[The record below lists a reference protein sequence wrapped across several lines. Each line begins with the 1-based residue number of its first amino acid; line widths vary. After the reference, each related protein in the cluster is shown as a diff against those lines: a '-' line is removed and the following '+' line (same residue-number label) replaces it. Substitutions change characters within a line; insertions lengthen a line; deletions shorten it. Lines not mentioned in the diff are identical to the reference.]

1 MENVNGKT
9 KKTKTHQTFCLGLKG
24 YLAPEYAML
33 GQLSHVMTANE
44 ESRLLSGRSSKAAFG
59 GLLLVLVKWTWKLI
73 EEDRLLEI
81 VDQEMAEYPEAE
93 VIGYIK
99 LFCTQAAT
107 PQRLDMKQV
116 VKMLSKDVSLNDQL
130 LTETECSSCRRL
142 FVN

>member
-1 MENVNGKT
+1 
-9 KKTKTHQTFCLGLKG
+9 
-24 YLAPEYAML
+24 ML
-33 GQLSHVMTANE
+33 Q
-44 ESRLLSGRSSKAAFG
+44 
-59 GLLLVLVKWTWKLI
+59 TWKLI